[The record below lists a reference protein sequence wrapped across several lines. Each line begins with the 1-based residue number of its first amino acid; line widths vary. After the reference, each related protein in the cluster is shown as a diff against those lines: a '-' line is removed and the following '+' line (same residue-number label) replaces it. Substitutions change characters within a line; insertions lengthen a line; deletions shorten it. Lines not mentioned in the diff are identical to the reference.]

1 MEPPRP
7 ASTSKSPWSGIGAL
21 EVQEL
26 GDEDEEAGGAGL
38 EGRHRPFQFT
48 CCRFTVFLL
57 VLSLYGMVS
66 AYKSTIFYYYIRSLV
81 ACDEVMH
88 PQCTAVRKNCQL
100 RCVFPTHARI
110 VRGLKRVRRSFAHLE
125 LRLVLPLVPHSLLA
139 FHVHPLSVSPLPF
152 PSLRLFPTVSPS
164 PSPLPVPHPTLPH
177 LAPKW
182 SLEPV
187 ILTDNATGRTTPAM
201 NATTGEPLMYNKTWT
216 AVNKSAP
223 GWSGS
228 DLCNNTQETTSEG
241 QTVKNMAS
249 GAGIIAALLFVPA
262 LGGLS
267 DSIGRRPVMLL
278 GALGQVLTLV
288 FITLAEMTGKGA
300 FTMNVIGAV
309 ITGCTG
315 VFMASATAIVV
326 DSTPEAT
333 DRIHGRPES
342 VRSRERMDLLIFVGF
357 FCVSYRI

>member
-1 MEPPRP
+1 
-7 ASTSKSPWSGIGAL
+7 
-21 EVQEL
+21 
-26 GDEDEEAGGAGL
+26 
-38 EGRHRPFQFT
+38 
-48 CCRFTVFLL
+48 
-57 VLSLYGMVS
+57 
-66 AYKSTIFYYYIRSLV
+66 
-81 ACDEVMH
+81 
-88 PQCTAVRKNCQL
+88 
-100 RCVFPTHARI
+100 
-110 VRGLKRVRRSFAHLE
+110 
-125 LRLVLPLVPHSLLA
+125 
-139 FHVHPLSVSPLPF
+139 
-152 PSLRLFPTVSPS
+152 
-164 PSPLPVPHPTLPH
+164 
-177 LAPKW
+177 
-182 SLEPV
+182 
-187 ILTDNATGRTTPAM
+187 M

-342 VRSRERMDLLIFVGF
+342 VRSRERMGLLIFVGF
-357 FCVSYRI
+357 FCVSYCI